1 MILHDAEHGPPSEAT
16 IYEEVER
23 FGWKVHPTK
32 RFTWTRRFTLLG
44 FVWDLDAGTV
54 ALTEEKRDKY
64 LRKLTAFLQPTHV
77 TYREVS
83 SVLGTLVHTCAVF
96 VERRAQL
103 NALYALRARFVRA
116 CAWHSLALPTAARVE
131 VKAWMSFLQQPSLA
145 RTFHIPSAS
154 FAHIVYS
161 DASNL
166 GCAVV
171 LDGRAQFWPLPDVI
185 DGEGID
191 IGVMEAWGLSL
202 ALQASVAYGAKECV
216 VRFAVDNLG
225 VVYAVRK
232 GRSRSRW
239 TNRCLAAIAEMA
251 TEHAITMSV
260 SYIASAD
267 NPADAPSRGDCS
279 QFASLD
285 FNWAAPWQESQGA
298 ALSQ

>member
-1 MILHDAEHGPPSEAT
+1 
-16 IYEEVER
+16 
-23 FGWKVHPTK
+23 
-32 RFTWTRRFTLLG
+32 

-64 LRKLTAFLQPTHV
+64 LRKLTAFLQPTQV

-279 QFASLD
+279 QFAPLD
-285 FNWAAPWQESQGA
+285 FNRAAPWQESQGA
-298 ALSQ
+298 AFPQ